1 AVEQGFYNVM
11 NNPDLITSK
20 LPALRAYQHSI
31 DAPKPPAAS
40 YDHGAAGRGKAIFL
54 TKAQCATCHPLPLL
68 ADNKLHTA
76 AELGIDNFEASRSP
90 EGKYRTTPLGGL
102 FTRTKGGFYHDGQFA
117 TLSDLIN
124 HYNSQL
130 LLNLTTAERR
140 DLEEYLKS
148 L

>member
-1 AVEQGFYNVM
+1 
-11 NNPDLITSK
+11 
-20 LPALRAYQHSI
+20 
-31 DAPKPPAAS
+31 
-40 YDHGAAGRGKAIFL
+40 
-54 TKAQCATCHPLPLL
+54 LPLL

-124 HYNSQL
+124 HYNSQFSL
-130 LLNLTTAERR
+130 SLSAAEKR